1 MTQAT
6 GIEAAAAA
14 TQGSTQTWAARRWL
28 VAGVLLLVVIA
39 GFFDRISIAVLFTNK
54 DFNDALGTGSN
65 PALLGLLMT
74 SFLFAYGASGV
85 VLSFLGDIYGPRRS
99 LAIGAGFWAVF
110 MALIGSTSSY
120 GLMLFYRILLGI
132 AEGPQFALVNKVVK
146 RWFPKEEQGR
156 ANSVWMV
163 GSPLGS
169 AIGFPLTIALV
180 AAFGWRMSFY
190 ALAAFNAVIIVPL
203 ILMFIRDWPA
213 HREAEA
219 RKAEETSGSGG
230 IKGSVAIFL
239 KNWRFWMILVF
250 NSMCLLYLWGLNAWL
265 PTYLQTV
272 RHFDLKSLGFF
283 ASLPFV
289 LMFCGEILGGYISDR
304 LGRRAIV
311 CFIGLFAAGALIYVV
326 SLVADPHIAAIV
338 MALSAG
344 FWGAALPP
352 LFALAAQIIPPAVTA
367 SGVGVYNGVGNLI
380 GASSPLLMGWIIG
393 TTGNF
398 NAGLMVLVLAGV
410 VGACAMLPLIRRY

>member
-6 GIEAAAAA
+6 GIETAAAAP
-14 TQGSTQTWAARRWL
+14 STAASRRWL

-85 VLSFLGDIYGPRRS
+85 LLSFLGDIYGPRRS
-99 LAIGAGFWAVF
+99 LAIGAGCWAVF
-110 MALIGSTSSY
+110 MALIGTTSSY
-120 GLMLFYRILLGI
+120 GLMLFYRVLLGI

-190 ALAAFNAVIIVPL
+190 ALAALNAVVIVPL
-203 ILMFIRDWPA
+203 ILMFIRDWPP

-219 RKAEETSGSGG
+219 RKAEETATSGG
-230 IKGSVAIFL
+230 MKGNVAIFL
-239 KNWRFWMILVF
+239 KDWRFWMILVF

-283 ASLPFV
+283 ASLPFI
-289 LMFCGEILGGYISDR
+289 LMFCGEILGGHISDR

-311 CFIGLFAAGALIYVV
+311 CFIGLFGAGALVYVV

-410 VGACAMLPLIRRY
+410 IGACAMLPLVRRY

>member
-1 MTQAT
+1 MAQLTRTETSGVPSQ
-6 GIEAAAAA
+6 AAA
-14 TQGSTQTWAARRWL
+14 SRRWL
-28 VAGVLLLVVIA
+28 VAGILLLVVIA

-54 DFNDALGTGSN
+54 EFNETLGTASN

-74 SFLFAYGASGV
+74 AFLFAYGASGV
-85 VLSFLGDIYGPRRS
+85 LLSFLGDIYGPRRS
-99 LAIGAGFWAVF
+99 LAIGAACWAVF
-110 MALIGSTSSY
+110 MALIGAASSY

-146 RWFPKEEQGR
+146 RWFPKEEQAR

-180 AAFGWRMSFY
+180 AAYGWRMSFY
-190 ALAAFNAVIIVPL
+190 ALAALNLLIIVPL
-203 ILMFIRDWPA
+203 VLMFVRDWPP

-219 RKAEETSGSGG
+219 RKAEEASTSSSM
-230 IKGSVAIFL
+230 KGDIAIFL
-239 KNWRFWMILVF
+239 KDWRFWMILVF

-289 LMFCGEILGGYISDR
+289 LMFCGEIFGGYISDR
-304 LGRRAIV
+304 IGRRAIV
-311 CFIGLFAAGALIYVV
+311 CFIGLFGAGALIYVV
-326 SLVADPHIAAIV
+326 SRVADPHVAAIV

-380 GASSPLLMGWIIG
+380 GALSPLLMGWIIG
-393 TTGNF
+393 ATGNF
-398 NAGLMVLVLAGV
+398 DAGLMVLVLAGV
-410 VGACAMLPLIRRY
+410 VGACAMLPLIKRY